1 MQRDEGSGYENCY
14 VEEALPFRVT
24 TNANVREEA
33 ELIK

>member
-1 MQRDEGSGYENCY
+1 MQRDEGIGYENCY

-24 TNANVREEA
+24 MGANARKEA